1 MDNKV
6 WELKE
11 KEKICCLDID
21 GVLMSCYPKCWV
33 DFINAHTGKKFK
45 NLNEAK
51 LSVAYDCYREL
62 KKEYRTSGIKEM
74 LPVNPQASNLT
85 KALKDLGYT
94 IIIMTARP
102 AHKYPTLYT
111 QTINWLKK
119 NDIVYDSVFFEEKDK
134 HSRILTKIPH
144 VKFMVEDNSY
154 IANQISKWGYKVY
167 LINNQY
173 NAGLPVGK
181 NVVRIN
187 ELNEILEK

>member
-119 NDIVYDSVFFEEKDK
+119 NGYTDE
-134 HSRILTKIPH
+134 TKEQFKI
-144 VKFMVEDNSY
+144 
-154 IANQISKWGYKVY
+154 
-167 LINNQY
+167 
-173 NAGLPVGK
+173 
-181 NVVRIN
+181 IN
-187 ELNEILEK
+187 ENNKFTIYKKLDEIIIK